1 MSSFQAMFLRL
12 VSGSVAKNFLDAQ
25 IKCLAVRSSAPHEI
39 EDWHWTQTVQ
49 VDWQWLST
57 LNTDLGRSS
66 VRWCWQSIIHIYAL
80 HIQRPLFLFQNLWHH
95 AHWDTRNHA
104 CLKCLGC
111 AACKAHGKNMP
122 IYLSCPWMAEALH
135 HLGTWFPH
143 SFFVKRSLDETLP
156 IYERHCRAKN
166 RIVK

>member
-12 VSGSVAKNFLDAQ
+12 VSGSVAKNLLDAQ
-25 IKCLAVRSSAPHEI
+25 IKCQAVRSSAPHEI

-66 VRWCWQSIIHIYAL
+66 VRWCWQSITHIYAL

-111 AACKAHGKNMP
+111 AACKATREKHANLPFVSMDGRSPTSPGNMIP
-122 IYLSCPWMAEALH
+122 
-135 HLGTWFPH
+135 TFH
-143 SFFVKRSLDETLP
+143 SVSKE
-156 IYERHCRAKN
+156 
-166 RIVK
+166 V